1 MDILNTS
8 TENER
13 QIIQRTKP
21 WGSSKG
27 IQVTSSSMPA
37 NPAFRMEGSK
47 LPVNLPKLVQ
57 QTPRLVVKNCG
68 SSFFKGWPQKK
79 NWGQN
84 NRWHSE
90 IHPIFRTTIWTSHG
104 LEKTWKYMEIS
115 ILQERIHG
123 HADLHL
129 TLHQYAPVRK
139 ATSQLAT
146 YALTIFIMFSP

>member
-13 QIIQRTKP
+13 QLIQRTKP

-57 QTPRLVVKNCG
+57 QTPRLVVK
-68 SSFFKGWPQKK
+68 KPWLVATKK
-79 NWGQN
+79 EGQN
-84 NRWHSE
+84 NRRHLLTLKYIRSFAQRFELLMVWQ
-90 IHPIFRTTIWTSHG
+90 
-104 LEKTWKYMEIS
+104 KTWKYMEIS

-123 HADLHL
+123 HTDLHL
-129 TLHQYAPVRK
+129 TWHQYAPVRK

-146 YALTIFIMFSP
+146 YALTIFIMFCLR